1 MLNFISTRTFL
12 LLFFDYT
19 LHITHLALLVILSL
33 SIMCLNKTSES
44 SEESKIIRLVP
55 CLAISIS
62 SATADKHIYIGLLFL
77 PLITITPVRHE
88 NSAEIKRFLFKST
101 LLSLFFFETK
111 NFHLCTSSC
120 YRHPELLDLNF
131 VINSA
136 RRKNFCVLFSL
147 WQLCR

>member
-1 MLNFISTRTFL
+1 MLNFISIRTFL

-44 SEESKIIRLVP
+44 SEEKIIRLVP
-55 CLAISIS
+55 WLAISIS

-77 PLITITPVRHE
+77 PLIAITPVRHE

-101 LLSLFFFETK
+101 LSSLLFLETK
-111 NFHLCTSSC
+111 NFHLCTSLLSTS
-120 YRHPELLDLNF
+120 RIIRLELCN
-131 VINSA
+131 
-136 RRKNFCVLFSL
+136 
-147 WQLCR
+147 